1 MALHEAPRAHDGRR
15 RAECDWIHSEI
26 YEAFVR
32 PLQYL
37 AHFLVAEDENQVAP
51 VGVTITHLHA
61 FLKFRIK
68 GEKEIKVRSSPAV
81 GPVRIPE
88 FEGGWVRMLE
98 MTGTFHLSAEKLV
111 VADNREINT
120 RLLSATRI
128 ATIRVVSGSWAE
140 QPA

>member
-1 MALHEAPRAHDGRR
+1 
-15 RAECDWIHSEI
+15 
-26 YEAFVR
+26 
-32 PLQYL
+32 
-37 AHFLVAEDENQVAP
+37 
-51 VGVTITHLHA
+51 
-61 FLKFRIK
+61 
-68 GEKEIKVRSSPAV
+68 
-81 GPVRIPE
+81 
-88 FEGGWVRMLE
+88 MLE